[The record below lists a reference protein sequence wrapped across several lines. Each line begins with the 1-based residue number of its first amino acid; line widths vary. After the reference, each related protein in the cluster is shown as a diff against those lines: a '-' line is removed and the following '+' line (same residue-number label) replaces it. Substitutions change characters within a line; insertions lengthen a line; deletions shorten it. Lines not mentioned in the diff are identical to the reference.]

1 MARCSNGESVLS
13 RVLRILEL
21 FDSSAPT
28 LTVSAL
34 ARRSGLPLPTVSRL
48 VNEMVGQGLLER
60 TEDRGVRTGM
70 TLWELASRAAPTL
83 RLRDVAMPFMEDL
96 HAVVGHHVQLAVLQE
111 REVLI
116 VERLS
121 SPGAVHN
128 ISRIAGR
135 LPLHVSSAGLIL
147 LAHSP
152 SEFQEMVV
160 SGQHGPLRGYTS
172 RTVTDERNLR
182 ALLCEIRRTGLAY
195 CPGFVD
201 ERATGA
207 AVPLR
212 DGTGAVL
219 AALSA
224 VVPSDGEARAVVPA
238 LVTTGRSI
246 SRALAAAGQRPAGP
260 VATPHLSR

>member
-1 MARCSNGESVLS
+1 LSCSTRAL
-13 RVLRILEL
+13 
-21 FDSSAPT
+21 T
-28 LTVSAL
+28 LTVSTL

-48 VNEMVGQGLLER
+48 VGEMVGQGLLER
-60 TEDRGVRTGM
+60 TEDRRVRTGI
-70 TLWELASRAAPTL
+70 TLWELACRAAPTL
-83 RLRDVAMPFMEDL
+83 GLRDVAMPFMKDL
-96 HAVVGHHVQLAVLQE
+96 HAVLGHHVQLAVLQE
-111 REVLI
+111 RDVLI

-135 LPLHVSSAGLIL
+135 LPLHVSSSGLVL

-152 SEFQEMVV
+152 SDFQQTVV
-160 SGQHGPLRGYTS
+160 SGQDGPLRRYTAH
-172 RTVTDERNLR
+172 TVTDERNLR

-201 ERATGA
+201 ERATGI

-212 DGTGAVL
+212 AGSGAVL

-224 VVPSDGEARAVVPA
+224 IVPNDSDARAVVPA
-238 LVTTGRSI
+238 LVATGRSI
-246 SRALAAAGQRPAGP
+246 SRALGGNGQ
-260 VATPHLSR
+260 LSEGV